1 MAYRNPN
8 RTRIGQQSDT
18 IFQYG
23 GQTATL
29 RSYISASA
37 GVSVAGFGSTLYYR
51 ERTIT
56 ALFAPLPANPEAQT
70 PAGMLA
76 ADQFQVTTREPI
88 GRRDELRWRGNVYR
102 IESDPSPATLN
113 GFWVALVK
121 RGEST

>member
-1 MAYRNPN
+1 MHHPGERAATTRIIRAAYLYYKILRGCLDMAYRNPN
-8 RTRIGQQSDT
+8 RTRIGRQSDT

-56 ALFAPLPANPEAQT
+56 ALFAPLPANPK
-70 PAGMLA
+70 
-76 ADQFQVTTREPI
+76 
-88 GRRDELRWRGNVYR
+88 RRRPPGCWLPTSSR
-102 IESDPSPATLN
+102 
-113 GFWVALVK
+113 
-121 RGEST
+121 